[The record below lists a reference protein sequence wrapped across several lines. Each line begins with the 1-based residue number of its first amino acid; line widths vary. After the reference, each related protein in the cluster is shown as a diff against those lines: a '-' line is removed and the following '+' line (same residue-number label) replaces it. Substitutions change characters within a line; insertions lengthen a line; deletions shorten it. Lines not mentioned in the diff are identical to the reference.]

1 MSKIWGYFSDGIET
15 DLGTFSR
22 ESGEQDVDFLE
33 VEQIPA
39 LPLDRNVAARL
50 AVGRGDEPD
59 MPRTELPLQALFGV
73 HPLHHVVQL
82 FGRKDG
88 FIGVGKCDAGHFA
101 YQSTI
106 FDGGFSGS
114 KHKVFDSVS
123 LLQIY

>member
-1 MSKIWGYFSDGIET
+1 M
-15 DLGTFSR
+15 
-22 ESGEQDVDFLE
+22 
-33 VEQIPA
+33 
-39 LPLDRNVAARL
+39 
-50 AVGRGDEPD
+50 
-59 MPRTELPLQALFGV
+59 
-73 HPLHHVVQL
+73 

-101 YQSTI
+101 YQSAI